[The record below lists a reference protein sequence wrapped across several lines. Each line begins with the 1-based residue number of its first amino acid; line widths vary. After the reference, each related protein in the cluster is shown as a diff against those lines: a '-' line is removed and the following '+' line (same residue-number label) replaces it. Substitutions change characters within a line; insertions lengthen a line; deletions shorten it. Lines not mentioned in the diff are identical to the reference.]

1 MKQILGSEDGHCIF
15 HAEHHQSSSTQA
27 QDNDDIESCNV
38 IINMEIGTLSGN
50 NININLKTMTIVA
63 AAL

>member
-1 MKQILGSEDGHCIF
+1 MYMLHSDHN
-15 HAEHHQSSSTQA
+15 HQRQYQTQA

-38 IINMEIGTLSGN
+38 IINMEIGTLSG
-50 NININLKTMTIVA
+50 ININLKTMTIVA

>member
-1 MKQILGSEDGHCIF
+1 MYML
-15 HAEHHQSSSTQA
+15 HADHNHQPQYQTQA

-38 IINMEIGTLSGN
+38 IISMEIGTLSG
-50 NININLKTMTIVA
+50 ININLNTMTIVA

>member
-1 MKQILGSEDGHCIF
+1 ML
-15 HAEHHQSSSTQA
+15 HAEYNHHKSEHQTQA

-38 IINMEIGTLSGN
+38 IINMEIGTLSG
-50 NININLKTMTIVA
+50 ININLKTMTIVA